1 MNKILSTA
9 AIVALATTLSF
20 AQEGCECP
28 KFGIRAGFNLNDFT
42 GKDSD
47 EFDIGFGFGGGL
59 AVSIPITDFLS
70 FNPEL
75 GFYYRKLASMSEKDG
90 EDEDIIEYNH
100 YLDEFALSIPAMLRF
115 THNGMMPFYLAA
127 GVQLDIPFSTKLNS
141 KRSYEGQTTTSIGK
155 RMYERA
161 EIDFGIALG
170 LGYNITQN
178 FGIDLR
184 CVIGLTDFFDAP
196 NVPEKDEPNISINQ
210 YGIGVT
216 YFF

>member
-1 MNKILSTA
+1 MNKILSAA
-9 AIVALATTLSF
+9 AITVALVTTLSF
-20 AQEGCECP
+20 AQEGCKCP

-42 GKDSD
+42 GGDSD
-47 EFDIGFGFGGGL
+47 EFDIGFGFGGGI
-59 AVSIPITDFLS
+59 AVNIPIADFLS

-75 GFYYRKLASMSEKDG
+75 GFYYRKLASMSEKDAV
-90 EDEDIIEYNH
+90 DKDVEYYH

-115 THNGMMPFYLAA
+115 APNGMVPFYLAA
-127 GVQLDIPFSTKLNS
+127 GVQLDIPFSTKS
-141 KRSYEGQTTTSIGK
+141 YSERSYKGDKTVSAGK
-155 RMYERA
+155 KIDERA

-170 LGYNITQN
+170 LGYNITPN

-184 CVIGLTDFFDAP
+184 CVIGLTDLFDVP
-196 NVPEKDEPNISINQ
+196 NLADEDEPDISLNQ

>member
-1 MNKILSTA
+1 MNKILSMA

-28 KFGIRAGFNLNDFT
+28 KFGIRAGFNLNDLT

-47 EFDIGFGFGGGL
+47 EFDIGFGFGGGV
-59 AVSIPITDFLS
+59 AVNIPITDFLS

-75 GFYYRKLASMSEKDG
+75 NFYYRKLASMSKKDE
-90 EDEDIIEYNH
+90 EDEDVKYYH
-100 YLDEFALSIPAMLRF
+100 YLDEFVLSIPAMLRF

-127 GVQLDIPFSTKLNS
+127 GVQLDMPFSTKEHS
-141 KRSYEGQTTTSIGK
+141 ERSYKGQKTVSAGK
-155 RMYERA
+155 KINERS

-170 LGYNITQN
+170 LGYNITPN

-184 CVIGLTDFFDAP
+184 CVIGLTDLLDVP
-196 NVPEKDEPNISINQ
+196 NLAEKDEPDISINQ